1 MATLYTQ
8 SENNTYKTYAYL
20 LGFVL
25 LVIGIGWAMSW
36 YYGNVTI
43 LYIALGF
50 SIITSFYSYWNSD
63 KIVLKLTKA
72 KPAEKEKYPE
82 LHRIVENLAISNGL
96 PKPRLYILEDR
107 QPNAFA
113 TGRNPEKGVIAVT
126 TGLIERLE
134 RAELEA
140 VMAHELGHI
149 GNNDILI
156 SSIVVVLVG
165 TVVLIADFFF
175 RMAFFGRM
183 GGRGKGGALIIV
195 GAVVFIILAPILA
208 QIMKLAI
215 SRKREFL
222 ADSTAALTT
231 RYPEGLA
238 SALEKISSDPNQLK
252 TANDATAHLYI
263 ASPFRGKEQKSWFR
277 KLFMTHPPIEDRV
290 KALRR
295 MDT

>member
-183 GGRGKGGALIIV
+183 GGREKGGALVMV
-195 GAVVFIILAPILA
+195 GALVFIILAPILA

-290 KALRR
+290 KALRG